1 MSGKNQMIENMYF
14 RRAFYK
20 SLIFQVFYS
29 LILACLIILI
39 NACVQPKTEFESI
52 PEGPWRGVLLL
63 NRQPVV
69 KYGDD
74 RDIKKNFDFDSEL
87 PFTFII
93 GRTPGDS
100 LYMEIQNGE
109 EKIRI
114 YDVKCGKATISARD
128 TFRADFIEYDTYLS
142 AVYEDGIMEGHWVV
156 PYKDNYKI
164 PFKAVYGQNHRFV
177 HDATAA
183 EFSLN
188 GKWRAIFESGPD
200 DAFPAV
206 GEFSQ
211 KGNSIMGTFLTET
224 GDYRYLHGN
233 IIKNKLYLSA
243 FDGAHAFLITAKFL
257 SNDSLTGTFRSGT
270 HYTAQWT
277 GIRSFDVSLQDPF
290 DITRSV
296 NDTPL
301 KFKFPDENGQL
312 ISLDDERFKNKIKL
326 IQIMGTWCPNCMDE
340 IILLREITNSMHTK
354 DIAWISLAYERY
366 KDKNKALAQLKKFK
380 EKLKLKHD
388 LLWAGH
394 YKKEEASATLPH
406 LSGISSYPT
415 LLFLDKNNMIRYIH
429 TGFSG
434 PATKA
439 YNDTKEEFKKR
450 IETLAHEVQ

>member
-1 MSGKNQMIENMYF
+1 MIDNMYF
-14 RRAFYK
+14 QRASQK
-20 SLIFQVFYS
+20 SFISPVFYS
-29 LILACLIILI
+29 LILTWLMILF
-39 NACVQPKTEFESI
+39 NSCVQPKTEFASI

-100 LYMEIQNGE
+100 LYMEIQNGT

-114 YDVKCGKATISARD
+114 YDVNCGKATISSRD

-177 HDATAA
+177 HDAPAA
-183 EFSLN
+183 DFSLN
-188 GKWRAIFESGPD
+188 GKWKAFFESGPD
-200 DAFPAV
+200 DAYPAV

-211 KGNSIMGTFLTET
+211 KGNSITGTFLTET

-233 IIKNKLYLSA
+233 IIKNKVYLSA
-243 FDGAHAFLITAKFL
+243 FDGAHAFLFTAKFL
-257 SNDSLTGTFRSGT
+257 SDDSLTGTFRSGT

-277 GIRSFDVSLQDPF
+277 GTRSNDVSLHDPY

-296 NDTPL
+296 KDTPL
-301 KFKFPDENGQL
+301 KFSFPDENGQM

-326 IQIMGTWCPNCMDE
+326 VQIMGTWCPNCLDE
-340 IILLREITNSMHTK
+340 IVLLQEITSRMQTK
-354 DIAWISLAYERY
+354 NVAWISLAYERY
-366 KDKNKALAQLKKFK
+366 EDKNKALTQLKKYK
-380 EKLKLKHD
+380 NKLKLTHD
-388 LLWAGH
+388 VLWAGH
-394 YKKEEASATLPH
+394 YKKEVASATLPQ
-406 LSGISSYPT
+406 LSGITSYPT
-415 LLFLDKNNMIRYIH
+415 LLFVDKNNIIRHIH

-434 PATKA
+434 PATET
-439 YNDTKEEFKKR
+439 YDDLKEDFTKR
-450 IETLAHEVQ
+450 IETLANESQ